1 MIKISVIIPVY
12 NVEPYL
18 RRCLESVC
26 NQTLENIEI
35 ICVDDFSTDNSAKI
49 LQEYVA
55 KYPNLKAVY
64 FQKNQGVSSAR
75 NMGLNLAQGQYV
87 AFVDS
92 DDEIDL
98 NFYEKLYTKAK
109 ETDADLVKGQAIEIN
124 YNGKKNVI
132 KQIPEGSKW
141 NFLSYWVLAIYKR
154 EIITKNNLSFSS
166 DHLIGED
173 LLFLNKFLIAAQ
185 NLYLVNDVYYH
196 YYRRENSSNSKI
208 LCEEKIKSALN
219 VFEKITD
226 NIDAKL
232 DPESVDYSFI
242 FYNSIMSC
250 LDLALKTENMKARH
264 LCANAVCNIFEKCRN
279 QNGMSDS
286 FKKTAPYLFELL
298 RNKDSKSVEDLL
310 GKSKSH
316 AQLIFSA
323 LRNKLKKENL
333 MTISI
338 IMPVK
343 NGSNY
348 LAQALTAIKAQNV
361 KMEIILVNDG
371 SSDNTVQIAQDFGCI
386 VLHHE
391 ESKGLVASKNTALK
405 VARGKYI
412 MFHDHDD
419 LLNQNALAKMLKEF
433 EENPE
438 ISAVMAQLQDF
449 FSPELSEKEKARVLL
464 RAEAYCGLFSGAI
477 LMKKQVFEVI
487 GLFDE
492 NLQAGD
498 AIEWKNKMDKNNLP
512 IKRLNFVS
520 VNRRIHNSNYGRV
533 NKGREY
539 KDYASILRAKIR
551 ES

>member
-1 MIKISVIIPVY
+1 MIKISVIIPVF

-18 RRCLESVC
+18 KRCLESVC
-26 NQTLENIEI
+26 NQTLGNIEI
-35 ICVDDFSTDNSAKI
+35 ICVDDCSTDNSAKI
-49 LQEYVA
+49 LQEYVT
-55 KYPNLKAVY
+55 KYQNLKAVY
-64 FQKNQGVSSAR
+64 FQQNQGVSSAR
-75 NMGLNLAQGQYV
+75 NVGLNLAQGEYV

-98 NFYEKLYTKAK
+98 NFYEKLYAKAK
-109 ETDADLVKGQAIEIN
+109 QTNADVVKGQAIEIG
-124 YNGKKNVI
+124 YDGKKNVI
-132 KQIPEGSKW
+132 KQIPQGSKW

-173 LLFLNKFLIAAQ
+173 LLFLNKFLIVAQ
-185 NLYLVNDVYYH
+185 NLYLVSDVYYH

-226 NIDAKL
+226 NINANL

-250 LDLALKTENMKARH
+250 LDLALKTESMKARH

-279 QNGMSDS
+279 QKGMSGS
-286 FKKTAPYLFELL
+286 FKENAPLLFELL
-298 RNKDSKSVEDLL
+298 RNNDSRGVEDFL
-310 GKSKSH
+310 GKCKSR
-316 AQLIFSA
+316 AQLIVSG
-323 LRNKLKKENL
+323 LRARLKKENL
-333 MTISI
+333 VTISI

-343 NGSNY
+343 NGENY

-361 KMEIILVNDG
+361 KMEIIVVNDG
-371 SSDNTVQIAQDFGCI
+371 SNDNTVQIAQDFGCVI
-386 VLHHE
+386 LHHD

-419 LLNQNALAKMLKEF
+419 LLNQNALTEMLKEL
-433 EENPE
+433 EESPE
-438 ISAVMAQLQDF
+438 IYAVMAQLQDF
-449 FSPELSEKEKARVLL
+449 FSPELSEKDKAKVAL
-464 RAEAYCGLFSGAI
+464 RTQPYCGLFSGATLI
-477 LMKKQVFEVI
+477 KKEVFDVI

-492 NLQAGD
+492 NLRAGD
-498 AIEWKNKMDKNNLP
+498 MIEWKGKMEKNNLP
-512 IKRLNFVS
+512 IKKLNFVS
-520 VNRRIHNSNYGRV
+520 ANRRIHNSNYGRL
-533 NKGREY
+533 NKAGEY
-539 KDYASILRAKIR
+539 KDYASILRAKIL
-551 ES
+551 SA